1 MNQRQL
7 YKTIENIASKKF
19 ESTEELLKHVVDQIV
34 LSKDFHFTGGRIW
47 KLRSNNKSYKII
59 YQAGNIEKITDN
71 YTIKIDD
78 YPVFVQVA
86 KFKTLTAEET
96 NKYLRKKGI
105 LKYSLTGVGN
115 KVKYKDF
122 YLYEYLLAFNT
133 DERNGHHVNYQLSII
148 GSAVTSVLRR
158 NKAEEKTKRL
168 ERDLSQAREIQE
180 SILPEHEC
188 KFGDFEMY
196 GVSLPEQVVGGDFF
210 DYIESPEEHDRVSVV
225 IGDAAS
231 KGMSAAIQALYVS
244 GAIRMG
250 MSFQIKISSLL
261 RRINNLVN
269 RTFPYDRFVTLFFAD
284 FLNNRNG
291 LCVYANA
298 GHNNPIFYKADE
310 NKIEYLPV
318 TGPAIGLSPNQTY
331 QVENI
336 NLNKGDILL
345 LYTDGISEAMNSEY
359 DQYTETRLADTL
371 IKFKDLSSKEIC
383 ANVLQDVLEYSKN
396 PAYSDDKTLVVIKR
410 VT

>member
-19 ESTEELLKHVVDQIV
+19 NSTEELLKHVVDQIV

-59 YQAGNIEKITDN
+59 YQTGNIEKITDN

-78 YPVFVQVA
+78 YPVFIQVA
-86 KFKTLTAEET
+86 KFKTLTADET

-269 RTFPYDRFVTLFFAD
+269 RTFPYDRFVTLLFAD

-298 GHNNPIFYKADE
+298 GHNNPIFYKADD

-336 NLNKGDILL
+336 NMNKGDILL

-371 IKFKDLSSKEIC
+371 IKFKDLSPKEIC
-383 ANVLQDVLEYSKN
+383 VNVLQDVLEYSKN

>member
-1 MNQRQL
+1 M
-7 YKTIENIASKKF
+7 
-19 ESTEELLKHVVDQIV
+19 
-34 LSKDFHFTGGRIW
+34 
-47 KLRSNNKSYKII
+47 
-59 YQAGNIEKITDN
+59 
-71 YTIKIDD
+71 
-78 YPVFVQVA
+78 
-86 KFKTLTAEET
+86 TAEET

>member
-7 YKTIENIASKKF
+7 YKTIENIASKKY
-19 ESTEELLKHVVDQIV
+19 ESIEDLLKHVIDQIV
-34 LSKDFHFTGGRIW
+34 LSKDLHFTGGRIW
-47 KLRSNNKSYKII
+47 KLTANNKSYKIV
-59 YQAGNIEKITDN
+59 YQTGNIETIAND

-78 YPVFVQVA
+78 YPVFIQVA
-86 KFKTLTAEET
+86 KYKTLTESES

-105 LKYSLTGVGN
+105 LKYSLTGVGT
-115 KVKYKDF
+115 KVKYKDY

-133 DERNGHHVNYQLSII
+133 EENNGHHVNYQLSII

-168 ERDLSQAREIQE
+168 ERDLNQAREIQE

-188 KFGDFEMY
+188 KFGKYEMY

-210 DYIESPEEHDRVSVV
+210 DYIESNEEMDRVSVV

-250 MSFQIKISSLL
+250 MSFQIKIASLL
-261 RRINNLVN
+261 RKINNLVN

-284 FLNNRNG
+284 FLNNSNG
-291 LCVYANA
+291 LCVFANA
-298 GHNNPIFYKADE
+298 GHNNPIFYKAE
-310 NKIEYLPV
+310 NNTTELLPV

-336 NLNKGDILL
+336 NMDKGDILL
-345 LYTDGISEAMNSEY
+345 MYTDGISEAMNSDY
-359 DQYTETRLADTL
+359 DQYTEVRLAETL
-371 IKFKDLSSKEIC
+371 IKNKDLSAKEIC
-383 ANVLQDVLEYSKN
+383 VNVLQNVLEFSKN
-396 PAYSDDKTLVVIKR
+396 PAYSDDKTLVVVKR
-410 VT
+410 VI